1 MATDFRRSAFF
12 QSFKGD
18 RVLWQI
24 IILLSAISLLAVF
37 SATSSLA
44 DLNGKTAFEYL
55 RRQFIFIAFSI
66 LLVYVAHITPYYLYR
81 NFAKLILVFSFA
93 LLVFTLLVGA
103 EFNEASRRIELFGL
117 VTFHPSELA
126 KFAIIL
132 YIAKVLEEHSKDH
145 TLDTFQKYFWR
156 IIVPVAA
163 LCVLLI
169 RMGSTSVALLL
180 GFTVFI
186 VLIVAR
192 IRSSYLWKTLAIALA
207 LLGVIVLLSYTTPM
221 FTRVKKMVNN
231 RVLVFFAPE
240 DSERAKEA
248 FTFQPD
254 NAKIAVASG
263 GFLGKGPGN
272 STQRHILPNAYDDFI
287 FAIIVE
293 EYGLWGCSFVLLLY
307 LWMFYRVV
315 VIVRSCRKIFY
326 SVVILGIMLQI
337 VFQAFLHMGVSV
349 GLLPVTGQTLP
360 LVSHGGSSLITTGFA
375 LGIVL
380 SISREAE
387 EQEKREKG
395 VYIEEKEEKNKKG

>member
-1 MATDFRRSAFF
+1 MMSDIRRSAFF

-24 IILLSAISLLAVF
+24 IVLLSAISLLAVF

-44 DLNGKTAFEYL
+44 DLNGKTAFVYL
-55 RRQFIFIAFSI
+55 RRQFLFIAFSI

-81 NFAKLILVFSFA
+81 NFAKLILFLSFA
-93 LLVFTLLVGA
+93 LLIFTFIVGA
-103 EFNEASRRIELFGL
+103 EFNEASRRIELFG
-117 VTFHPSELA
+117 VTFQPSELA

-132 YIAKVLEEHSKDH
+132 YIAKVLEEHSKDN
-145 TLDTFQKYFWR
+145 TLNNFKKYLWR

-192 IRSSYLWKTLAIALA
+192 VRSSYLWKTLAIALT

-221 FTRVKKMVNN
+221 FTRVKKMVDN

-240 DSERAKEA
+240 DSERATEA
-248 FTFQPD
+248 LTFQSD

-263 GFLGKGPGN
+263 GFIGKGPGN

-337 VFQAFLHMGVSV
+337 VFQALLHMGVSV

-395 VYIEEKEEKNKKG
+395 MNIDKKEEKE